1 MRLYYGQDG
10 DVRFISEYT
19 PYRDCRGVE
28 KASVILSSIFVV
40 SRLSGDYF
48 SIMDV
53 NLPNMSLQEQ
63 DLALFL
69 DTLGVKFP
77 GPAPNRADGHVVI
90 ALNPVAA
97 SVFNSKDGKTVL
109 LGYRYQGTIFPL
121 SIHFLS
127 GEHET
132 LFGHS
137 TLLLDSYSG
146 GGAILPIL
154 RKATE
159 LFFSH
164 NGSSI
169 LRNLEPAW
177 ENVSLKGQV
186 DRRIEWHMKPT
197 LDVAVK
203 TCMEAL
209 GEVPD
214 IPLFPSVYSYN
225 NPYVE
230 NLLEVGL
237 PELSASRRVLVLGSG
252 SGLDAACIAMKYK
265 VAVDATD
272 INPIAIANTKVAAR
286 RCGVEHLVRCYVS
299 DAFDNIHEKFD
310 TIFFEA
316 PLATEEI
323 KTDANRYDVEGKVL
337 HRVLSGLPDHLL
349 PGGRMYL
356 MSRADLSLYVNTHR
370 LCVKTRRQFEPLSR
384 VAIHEISL
392 EKGCSQ

>member
-1 MRLYYGQDG
+1 
-10 DVRFISEYT
+10 
-19 PYRDCRGVE
+19 
-28 KASVILSSIFVV
+28 
-40 SRLSGDYF
+40 
-48 SIMDV
+48 MDV
-53 NLPNMSLQEQ
+53 NAPDKSQQER

-69 DTLGVKFP
+69 ETLGIKLP
-77 GPAPNRADGHVVI
+77 GPAPIRPDGHVVI
-90 ALNPVAA
+90 ALGPLAA

-109 LGYRYQGTIFPL
+109 LGYRFHGTIFPL

-127 GEHET
+127 GEGET

-137 TLLLDSYSG
+137 TLLLDSYAAG
-146 GGAILPIL
+146 EAIRTVL

-164 NGSSI
+164 DGSSI
-169 LRNLEPAW
+169 LRNLEPTW
-177 ENVSLKGQV
+177 ENVSLKGHV

-203 TCMEAL
+203 ICMEAL

-237 PELSASRRVLVLGSG
+237 PEISASKRVLVLGSG
-252 SGLDAACIAMKYK
+252 SGLDAVCIAMKYK
-265 VAVDATD
+265 IPIKATD
-272 INPIAIANTKVAAR
+272 INPVAIANTTVAAR
-286 RCGVEHLVRCYVS
+286 RCGVAHLVHGYVC
-299 DAFDNIHEKFD
+299 DAFDDMHEKFD

-337 HRVLSGLPDHLL
+337 RNVLSGLPDHLL
-349 PGGRMYL
+349 PGGKMYL
-356 MSRADLSLYVNTHR
+356 MSRPDLSLYVNTQG

-384 VAIHEISL
+384 VAIHEISI
-392 EKGCSQ
+392 KK

>member
-1 MRLYYGQDG
+1 LFPAR
-10 DVRFISEYT
+10 R
-19 PYRDCRGVE
+19 
-28 KASVILSSIFVV
+28 VII
-40 SRLSGDYF
+40 F
-48 SIMDV
+48 SIMD
-53 NLPNMSLQEQ
+53 LSPPGMSLQEQ
-63 DLALFL
+63 DLKLFL
-69 DTLGVKFP
+69 DTLGVKLP
-77 GPAPNRADGHVVI
+77 GPAPERPDGNVVI
-90 ALNPVAA
+90 ALGPLAA
-97 SVFNSKDGKTVL
+97 SVFNSKDGRTAL
-109 LGYRYQGTIFPL
+109 LGYRFQGTIFPL

-127 GEHET
+127 GENET

-137 TLLLDSYSG
+137 TLLLDSYAG
-146 GGAILPIL
+146 GGAILPVL
-154 RKATE
+154 RKAME

-164 NGSSI
+164 DGGSI

-177 ENVSLKGQV
+177 ENVTLKGQV

-197 LDVAVK
+197 LDTVVK

-230 NLLEVGL
+230 NLLDVGL
-237 PELSASRRVLVLGSG
+237 PELSASKRILVLGSG

-265 VAVDATD
+265 IPVDATD
-272 INPIAIANTKVAAR
+272 INPMSVANTIVAAR
-286 RCGVEHLVRCYVS
+286 RCGVEHLVNGYVS
-299 DAFDNIHEKFD
+299 DAFDAIHEKFD

-337 HRVLSGLPDHLL
+337 RTVLSGLPDHLL

-356 MSRADLSLYVNTHR
+356 MSRPDLSLYVNTDG

-384 VAIHEISL
+384 VAIHEISPL
-392 EKGCSQ
+392 NRG